1 MDDLV
6 ERFELTGSGLVK
18 EVAQRLGPETT
29 IESTLN
35 MVRNIQ
41 MRRYAR
47 LLQLEKIHNVFE
59 SIEYLRK
66 NFDLNTEDILSVLRF
81 IPEFPSVS
89 SGLVDKFIE
98 HLRPKRQPGCFT
110 WARIRR

>member
-6 ERFELTGSGLVK
+6 ERFEVTGPGLVK
-18 EVAQRLGPETT
+18 EVTQRLGPETT
-29 IESTLN
+29 IENTLN
-35 MVRNIQ
+35 VVRDIQ

-47 LLQLEKIHNVFE
+47 LLQLEKINNVFE

-66 NFDLNTEDILSVLRF
+66 NFELNAEDIQSVIRSV
-81 IPEFPSVS
+81 PEFPVVS
-89 SGLVDKFIE
+89 TALVEKFVE
-98 HLRPKRQPGCFT
+98 HLRPKKQPGCFT